1 MLKLSSKRQTVSLK
15 IFLYILLLF
24 SCVFLKA
31 QEKEF
36 WLIDSQTNQKVMAKD
51 SAAAVKYLD
60 SLTQNYY
67 YFTEIK
73 NVTKEGNKTQIL
85 FDKGGNY
92 NEAQVHL
99 SEEMVQ
105 NFKYKPDFFT
115 KNLDSLKKEISEK
128 YRKQGFV
135 FNRVKSQF
143 KGMKDEIP
151 LVDLTVVKSA
161 ERKIDKIVL
170 QGYEKVPK
178 RFMKNLENE
187 YQGKSYQEATLAKLA
202 QSLQNHPFLILQK
215 APQTLFTKDSTQV
228 FLALQKKKSNSFD
241 GVIGFGNDKTDKFTF
256 NGSLNLNFRNMFNS
270 FETVN
275 IFWQRNPDKGQTF
288 DLQTDIP
295 YLFKSNIG
303 GNFKVNIFRQDS
315 TYANVKFTP
324 ALYLH
329 LRNNQKIGVRGTFET
344 SSVID
349 SLYVQ
354 GRDYNKQ
361 GIGLWYDYTEPTEI
375 ELFQFKTR
383 LRLEADYIATNYSK
397 ENIAANQTQYFIS
410 GERNFQIS
418 GNNYL
423 NIKAESALLSSK
435 NDFSVNELLRFGGW
449 NSFRGFNEKSLFADL
464 YYFGTAEYRYLV
476 GSQAFFDVFGQYGEF
491 HNKSLGLKPKI
502 YSFGLGFN
510 FFLPIGLM
518 SFQISNGNEFG
529 NPIKFGDTKIHWGI
543 LSRF

>member
-1 MLKLSSKRQTVSLK
+1 MLNLSSKRQTISLK

-31 QEKEF
+31 QEEEF
-36 WLIDSQTNQKVMAKD
+36 WLIDSQTNQKIMVKD

-73 NVTKEGNKTQIL
+73 NVIKEGNKTEIL
-85 FDKGGNY
+85 FDKGRNY

-105 NFKYKPDFFT
+105 NFKYKPNFFT

-128 YRKQGFV
+128 YKKQGFV

-187 YQGKSYQEATLAKLA
+187 YQGKSYQKATLAKLA

-410 GERNFQIS
+410 GERNFQIL

>member
-1 MLKLSSKRQTVSLK
+1 VLKLSSKRQTVSLK

-36 WLIDSQTNQKVMAKD
+36 WLIDSQTNQKMMVKD

-73 NVTKEGNKTQIL
+73 NVIKEGNKTQIL
-85 FDKGGNY
+85 FDKGRNY

-329 LRNNQKIGVRGTFET
+329 LQNNQKIGVRGTFET

-476 GSQAFFDVFGQYGEF
+476 GSQAFFDVFGQYGEY

>member
-1 MLKLSSKRQTVSLK
+1 MSSKRQTISLK

-36 WLIDSQTNQKVMAKD
+36 WLIDSQTNQKIMVKD

-73 NVTKEGNKTQIL
+73 NVIKEGNKTQIL
-85 FDKGGNY
+85 FDKGRNY

-105 NFKYKPDFFT
+105 NFKYKPNFFT

>member
-1 MLKLSSKRQTVSLK
+1 MSSKRQTISLK

-36 WLIDSQTNQKVMAKD
+36 WLIDSQTNQKIMVKD

-73 NVTKEGNKTQIL
+73 NVIKEGNKTQIL
-85 FDKGGNY
+85 FDKGRNY

>member
-1 MLKLSSKRQTVSLK
+1 MSSKRQTVSLK

-36 WLIDSQTNQKVMAKD
+36 WLIDSQTNQKMMVKD

-73 NVTKEGNKTQIL
+73 NVIKEGNKTQIL
-85 FDKGGNY
+85 FDKGRNY

-329 LRNNQKIGVRGTFET
+329 LQNNQKIGVRGTFET

-476 GSQAFFDVFGQYGEF
+476 GSQAFFDVFGQYGEY

>member
-1 MLKLSSKRQTVSLK
+1 MSSKRQTVSLK

-36 WLIDSQTNQKVMAKD
+36 WLIDSQTNQKMMVKD
-51 SAAAVKYLD
+51 SAATVKYLD

-73 NVTKEGNKTQIL
+73 NVIKEGNKTQIL
-85 FDKGGNY
+85 FDKGRNY
-92 NEAQVHL
+92 NEAQVRL

-383 LRLEADYIATNYSK
+383 LRLEADYITTNYSK

-410 GERNFQIS
+410 GERNFQIL

>member
-1 MLKLSSKRQTVSLK
+1 MLNLSSKRQTISLK

-36 WLIDSQTNQKVMAKD
+36 WLIDSQTNQKIMVKD

-73 NVTKEGNKTQIL
+73 NVIKEGNKTQIL
-85 FDKGGNY
+85 FDKGRNY

-383 LRLEADYIATNYSK
+383 LRLEADYITTNYSK